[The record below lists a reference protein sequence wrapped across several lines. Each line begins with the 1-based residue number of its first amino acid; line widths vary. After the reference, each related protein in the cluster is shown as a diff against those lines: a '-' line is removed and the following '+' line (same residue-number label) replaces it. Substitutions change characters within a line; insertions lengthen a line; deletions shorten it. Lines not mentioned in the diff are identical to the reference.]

1 MACAVNVRNIDGID
15 ASVNNCLFR
24 QKYTEQSY
32 RGFFFQI
39 ISYISLSNVKFI
51 S

>member
-1 MACAVNVRNIDGID
+1 MACAVNARNIDGID
-15 ASVNNCLFR
+15 ASGNNRLFR
-24 QKYTEQSY
+24 QTHTEQLY